1 MVVGA
6 FLNSLWLEGEHVDVS
21 PILGIISTALPSL
34 TGNRGEYFR
43 VVGILE
49 MGEER
54 GRYL

>member
-1 MVVGA
+1 MKC
-6 FLNSLWLEGEHVDVS
+6 LWIEGENVDVS

-34 TGNRGEYFR
+34 TGKRGEYFR